1 MDYKEKTIEDLRKEL
16 DEGKVTSE
24 ELFHEANKL
33 AHDMEEDYNSFVTI
47 IDDYKKEGKDS
58 ILDGIPYA
66 LKDNISTKG
75 ILTTASSNIL
85 KDYVPVYDATVYKK
99 LKEAGAVLVGKT
111 VLDELAMGGTGTTA
125 HTGVVKNPWDKTRIM
140 AGSSA
145 GSASSVALGIVP
157 FSIGSDTGDSIRKPA
172 AFGGIVGFKPT
183 YGRVSRYGL
192 FAFASSLDHVGCF
205 TRCVKDAAIVTDVI
219 KGHDVNDM
227 TSLLDDH
234 KTYSETIDKDI
245 TGKKLFYIKEAC
257 DLENYKDIEDKEL
270 KETLT
275 NFHANLDILRKKG
288 FIIEGVS
295 IDKNLLEAL
304 YPTYM
309 AISCAEATSNNAN
322 LTGISFGPRGEG
334 RSINDIMF
342 DARTK
347 GFSELIKRRFVLG
360 SFILQRENQEKLFLN
375 AQRIRRMIVDKVNDL
390 FKEYDGMIMPSSG
403 GIAPHFG
410 ESTEQLSDRYL
421 ILENHL
427 VIGNFGGFPSISIP
441 SGFVN
446 NMPISINLT
455 GRCMEDDVVLNMAYK
470 IEEGLDEIHHTKG
483 IVAKE
488 GKNV

>member
-1 MDYKEKTIEDLRKEL
+1 MDYKEKTMEDLRKEL
-16 DEGKVTSE
+16 DEVKLTSE

-47 IDDYKKEGKDS
+47 IDDYKKEGKNS

-275 NFHANLDILRKKG
+275 NFHENLEILRKKG

-309 AISCAEATSNNAN
+309 AISCA
-322 LTGISFGPRGEG
+322 
-334 RSINDIMF
+334 
-342 DARTK
+342 DAV
-347 GFSELIKRRFVLG
+347 SM
-360 SFILQRENQEKLFLN
+360 ILCLML
-375 AQRIRRMIVDKVNDL
+375 
-390 FKEYDGMIMPSSG
+390 
-403 GIAPHFG
+403 
-410 ESTEQLSDRYL
+410 EQKDFQ
-421 ILENHL
+421 N
-427 VIGNFGGFPSISIP
+427 
-441 SGFVN
+441 
-446 NMPISINLT
+446 
-455 GRCMEDDVVLNMAYK
+455 
-470 IEEGLDEIHHTKG
+470 
-483 IVAKE
+483 
-488 GKNV
+488 